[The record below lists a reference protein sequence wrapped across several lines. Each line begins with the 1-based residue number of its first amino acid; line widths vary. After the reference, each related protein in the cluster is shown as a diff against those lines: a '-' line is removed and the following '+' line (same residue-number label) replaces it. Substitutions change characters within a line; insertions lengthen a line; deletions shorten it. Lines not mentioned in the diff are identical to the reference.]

1 MGMVNW
7 RGKVRLSGLIMA
19 IAMVGLMAGCGFS
32 PIYERDGDGLSAD
45 IAREL
50 ASVDVLPISDR
61 VGRQLRLKLRQDLAV
76 AGSSVDPKY
85 ALKVELT
92 ASRTSLLIQADD
104 TITRFNLRLDAAFVL
119 VDVAADENVFRG
131 NAQSIGSYNVVE
143 SEFAT
148 VAAERD
154 SEDRAAGEL
163 GAEIHSLLV
172 TFFSRVRS

>member
-1 MGMVNW
+1 MATW
-7 RGKVRLSGLIMA
+7 PRQLRLRGLVIA

-32 PIYERDGDGLSAD
+32 PIYERGSDGLAAD
-45 IAREL
+45 IADEL
-50 ASVDVLPISDR
+50 AAVNVLPISDR
-61 VGRQLRLKLRQDLAV
+61 VGRQLRLKLQQDLAV
-76 AGSSVDPKY
+76 AGRSIDPKY
-85 ALKVELT
+85 ALKVELS

-104 TITRFNLRLDAAFVL
+104 TITRFNLRLEAAFVL
-119 VDVAADENVFRG
+119 IDVAADKNVFQG
-131 NAQSIGSYNVVE
+131 HALSIGSYNVVE

-172 TFFSRVRS
+172 AFFSRVRS